1 MQLRFERNQVNEY
14 LRRLGASFRLGEV
27 QSVNTRGGSSASYCV
42 VINHQNVNVTADNGP
57 SFRNTLSS
65 GDRNTLALAFFFA
78 SLDQDPNLAN
88 KIMVI
93 DDPMTSLDDHR
104 TLRTREEIKAMAARV
119 QQTIVLSHAKAF
131 LCNLWE
137 QADKNTTTSIR
148 INRAGGGS
156 EISVWDVRN
165 DSISEHDK
173 RHELVRA
180 YLRAADPDRE
190 RQVAEALRPI
200 LEAFMRVAFPEYFL
214 PGTLLGRFIGLCE
227 ARVGGANEILST
239 GDISEIRALLDYANQ
254 FHHDTNPARQTA
266 VINDAE
272 LSDFASRTVLFTS
285 RR

>member
-1 MQLRFERNQVNEY
+1 M
-14 LRRLGASFRLGEV
+14 
-27 QSVNTRGGSSASYCV
+27 
-42 VINHQNVNVTADNGP
+42 
-57 SFRNTLSS
+57 SS

-78 SLDQDPNLAN
+78 SLEQDSDLEN
-88 KIMVI
+88 KIVI
-93 DDPMTSLDDHR
+93 FDDPMTSLDEHR

-119 QQTIVLSHAKAF
+119 EQMIVLSHAKAF

-156 EISVWDVRN
+156 EISVWEVRN

-180 YLRAADPDRE
+180 YLQAAAPDKE

-200 LEAFMRVAFPEYFL
+200 LEAFMRVSFPEYFP

-227 ARVGGANEILST
+227 LRLGGTGEILSAV
-239 GDISEIRALLDYANQ
+239 DLNELRILVDYSNQ
-254 FHHDTNPARQTA
+254 FHHDTNPAWQTA
-266 VINDAE
+266 AINDAE
-272 LSDFASRTVLFTS
+272 LSDFACRTVRFAS